1 MTLHEILDHLPPGA
15 RILDLGCREGS
26 FPAAAYH
33 FLTIRVDL
41 TRPTTNTL
49 PFVQADAV
57 HLPFPS
63 RTFDAV
69 ILNHSV
75 EHFVHLKPA
84 LQEIGR
90 LIKLDGA
97 VFVAVPDARTL
108 TDRIYRKLF
117 RNAGGHVNL
126 FDSATELEK
135 MLSWYFGLPHIATR
149 PLLTSLSFLNRNN
162 TRDPAV
168 RRQMRFPGL
177 WEPILTLATA
187 TTRLFDRWFATRT
200 SVYGWGF
207 YFGHAGEPI
216 DPHPLANV
224 CVRCGQAHPSHT
236 IEQTSQ
242 VKRLPVPS
250 YHCPDCTAF
259 NIFFRD

>member
-1 MTLHEILDHLPPGA
+1 LHEILDHLPPSA

-26 FPAAAYH
+26 FPAAYK

-41 TRPTTNTL
+41 TRPNTNAL

-97 VFVAVPDARTL
+97 AFVAVPDARTL

-126 FDSATELEK
+126 FDSATDLEK

-162 TRDPAV
+162 TRDPSV

-177 WEPILTLATA
+177 WEPLLALATA
-187 TTRLFDRWFATRT
+187 TTRIFDRWFATRT

-216 DPHPLANV
+216 DPHPLTNV

-236 IEQTSQ
+236 IVQTTQ
-242 VKRLPVPS
+242 VRRLPVPS

-259 NIFFRD
+259 NIFFQD